1 MARTVL
7 VVDDDP
13 TVLNVTKDML
23 IDIGCETVTALS
35 GPEALERLSR
45 GPQIEIMITDINM
58 PDMDGYEL
66 VRLAT
71 EMRADLQVILL
82 SGRESEINGLP
93 FIRKPFF
100 VDDLIRTMKRTTGL
114 C

>member
-13 TVLNVTKDML
+13 VVLDVTSAML
-23 IDIGCETVTALS
+23 NDLGCHTVTAPN
-35 GPEALERLSR
+35 GIEALECLSR
-45 GPQIEIMITDINM
+45 RPQIEILITDINM
-58 PDMDGYEL
+58 PVMDGYEL
-66 VRLAT
+66 VQHAK
-71 EMRADLQVILL
+71 EMRDDLQVILL
-82 SGRESEINGLP
+82 SGREGGGHGLP

-100 VDDLIRTMKRTTGL
+100 FEDLIQTMERTTGL

>member
-1 MARTVL
+1 MARIVL

-13 TVLNVTKDML
+13 VVLDVTTEML
-23 IDIGCETVTALS
+23 DEIGCETVTALS
-35 GPEALERLSR
+35 GPEALECLSR
-45 GPQIEIMITDINM
+45 RPQIEIMITDINM
-58 PDMDGYEL
+58 PDMDGHEL

-71 EMRADLQVILL
+71 QMRGDLQVILL
-82 SGRESEINGLP
+82 SGREGDAHGLP

-100 VDDLIRTMKRTTGL
+100 MEDLVRTMKKTTGL